1 MSEGDQMPESVTEC
15 MAHADDPAAW
25 FAQDFDGNDEW
36 IYRFTHADL
45 NELTLAATHS
55 ASVPLVELRAGDFP
69 LNGLAVTLA
78 KLRREILQGRG
89 FVLLRGLPVGEWSPA
104 LTARIYCGIGCY
116 IGQAVSQNAAGHLLG
131 HVKDLGKDPSDPVTR
146 VYQTNY
152 RQPFHTD
159 STDIVGLLCIKTA
172 RRGGA
177 SAIASSTSAFNVL
190 AEQRPDLLEVLC
202 QPFYVDRKDEIPP
215 GKEPTYQLAVF
226 HRYAG
231 YVTCIYSRDFIEAA
245 QRFDHVPRLLPE
257 QIEAM
262 DLLDKLVASD
272 RLRFDMVFE
281 PGDIQL
287 LHNHQ
292 ILHSRT
298 TYEDWPEIER
308 RRHLLRLWLSTADGR
323 PLPMAFE
330 ERYGPITPGMIRGGI
345 RVSGAVLNA
354 PIEP

>member
-1 MSEGDQMPESVTEC
+1 MSEGGQMSKSVTQSVVP
-15 MAHADDPAAW
+15 ADDPAAW
-25 FAQDFDGNDEW
+25 LAQDFDGNDEW

-55 ASVPLVELRAGDFP
+55 ASVPLVELLARDFP

-89 FVLLRGLPVGEWSPA
+89 FVLLRGLPVGEWSPS
-104 LTARIYCGIGCY
+104 LTARIYCGIGCHM
-116 IGQAVSQNAAGHLLG
+116 GQAVSQNASGHLLG

-202 QPFYVDRKDEIPP
+202 QPFYVDRKDEIPL

-226 HRYAG
+226 HRHAA

-245 QRFDHVPRLLPE
+245 QRFDDVPRLLPE

-272 RLRFDMVFE
+272 RQRRAPLR
-281 PGDIQL
+281 
-287 LHNHQ
+287 
-292 ILHSRT
+292 
-298 TYEDWPEIER
+298 
-308 RRHLLRLWLSTADGR
+308 
-323 PLPMAFE
+323 
-330 ERYGPITPGMIRGGI
+330 
-345 RVSGAVLNA
+345 
-354 PIEP
+354 